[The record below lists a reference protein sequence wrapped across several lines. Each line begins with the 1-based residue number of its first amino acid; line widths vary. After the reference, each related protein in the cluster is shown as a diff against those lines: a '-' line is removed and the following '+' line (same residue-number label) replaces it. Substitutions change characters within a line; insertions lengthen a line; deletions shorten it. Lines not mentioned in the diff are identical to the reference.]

1 MMYTSFAIFKAIV
14 PFNSLISYFC
24 NHFIVMRKSL
34 LLAVFAAIVMLAG
47 TSCARHGKGEL
58 PADVIMNPNTASGE
72 SDPDALPV
80 IEFATDFH
88 DFGKLMSGEKVTYS
102 FKFTN
107 KGKGLLLISKV
118 STSCGCTVSEF
129 PKEPIKPGEGG
140 TIDVS
145 FDSEGRIGLQNKTI
159 TVFSNTQPPTNLLR
173 IQASVVDV
181 KDM

>member
-1 MMYTSFAIFKAIV
+1 MKPSLFFTVLLFVVMFAG
-14 PFNSLISYFC
+14 SSC
-24 NHFIVMRKSL
+24 N
-34 LLAVFAAIVMLAG
+34 
-47 TSCARHGKGEL
+47 RHSKGNL
-58 PADVIMNPNTASGE
+58 PADVIMNPNSASGVN
-72 SDPDALPV
+72 DPDKLPV
-80 IEFATDFH
+80 IEFDNDFH
-88 DFGKLMSGEKVTYS
+88 DFGKLMAGEKVTYS

-118 STSCGCTVSEF
+118 STSCGCTVSEY
-129 PKEPIKPGEGG
+129 PREPIKPGEGG

-145 FDSEGRIGLQNKTI
+145 FDSEGRIGLQNKSI

>member
-1 MMYTSFAIFKAIV
+1 MIKKLLFAA
-14 PFNSLISYFC
+14 
-24 NHFIVMRKSL
+24 
-34 LLAVFAAIVMLAG
+34 FAAILVIAG

-58 PADVIMNPNTASGE
+58 PADVIMNPNTASGK
-72 SDPDALPV
+72 SDPNALPV
-80 IEFATDFH
+80 IEFTSDFH

-118 STSCGCTVSEF
+118 STSCGCTVSEY
-129 PKEPIKPGEGG
+129 PKEPIRPGEGG

-145 FDSEGRIGLQNKTI
+145 FDSEGRIGLQNKSI

>member
-1 MMYTSFAIFKAIV
+1 MKQRF
-14 PFNSLISYFC
+14 
-24 NHFIVMRKSL
+24 L
-34 LLAVFAAIVMLAG
+34 LLAFVAFAVFAGM
-47 TSCARHGKGEL
+47 SCGRHGKGEL
-58 PADVIMNPNTASGE
+58 PADVIMNPNTASGKI
-72 SDPDALPV
+72 DPNALPE
-80 IEFATDFH
+80 IEFVTDFH

-118 STSCGCTVSEF
+118 STSCGCTVSEY
-129 PKEPIKPGEGG
+129 PKDPIKPGEGG

-145 FDSEGRIGLQNKTI
+145 FDSEGRMGLQNKTI

-181 KDM
+181 KDL

>member
-1 MMYTSFAIFKAIV
+1 MKQRLRFTTILTAIIM
-14 PFNSLISYFC
+14 LIS
-24 NHFIVMRKSL
+24 L
-34 LLAVFAAIVMLAG
+34 
-47 TSCARHGKGEL
+47 SCQRQDKGDL
-58 PADVIMNPNTASGE
+58 PADVIMNPNTASGKV
-72 SDPDALPV
+72 DPSALPV
-80 IEFATDFH
+80 IEFETDFH
-88 DFGKLMSGEKVTYS
+88 DFGKLMAGEKVTYS

-118 STSCGCTVSEF
+118 NTSCGCTVSEY
-129 PKEPIKPGEGG
+129 PKEPVKPGERA

-181 KDM
+181 KDL